1 MDDPRTHTFALVL
14 AQFREWMTAKAF
26 SRYTCRSYHDAVKRF
41 LDWVLEATPVSSVS
55 DITPWHV
62 HQYQIALHLSS
73 QPTDPPKPYS
83 VGTQCVHLLAVRKF
97 FAFLV
102 ATQRLNFNP
111 TLHLE
116 LPRRPRRLPRTILS
130 QSEAR
135 RLVEAIPGTTP
146 LNQRNRAL
154 LEVLYATGIRLAEV
168 LNLGVHDVDVSH
180 RTVII
185 REGKG
190 KVDRVLPLTQR
201 AAEALRVYLGEG
213 RPQLVARHREHP
225 TPNAV
230 FVSSRAKGK
239 LSALDV
245 DNVVKQASRKAG
257 LNKVPSPHALRH
269 TFATH
274 LLAGKADVR
283 QIQALLGHRHLSST
297 QIYTQVEV
305 SDLREV
311 IRRCHPREKEA
322 TGGRT

>member
-1 MDDPRTHTFALVL
+1 MDDLRRHHFGLLV
-14 AQFREWMTAKAF
+14 AQFREWMMAKAF

-41 LDWVLEATPVSSVS
+41 VEWVVEATPVSGVS
-55 DITPWHV
+55 DITPWQL
-62 HQYQIALHLSS
+62 HQYQIALHVSR

-83 VGTQCVHLLAVRKF
+83 VGTQCMHLLGVRKF

-116 LPRRPRRLPRTILS
+116 LPRRPRRLPKTILS
-130 QSEAR
+130 KSEAR
-135 RLVEAIPGTTP
+135 RLVEAIPATTP
-146 LNQRNRAL
+146 LNQRNRAMV
-154 LEVLYATGIRLAEV
+154 EVLYATGIRLGE
-168 LNLGVHDVDVSH
+168 LLKLGVADVDVNQG
-180 RTVII
+180 TLTI

-190 KVDRVLPLTQR
+190 GVDRVVPLTGR
-201 AAEALRVYLGEG
+201 AAEAMRVYLGEG
-213 RPQLVARHREHP
+213 RAKLVERHREHP

-245 DNVVKQASRKAG
+245 NNVVKQASRKAG
-257 LNKVPSPHALRH
+257 LRKEVSPHGVRH

-297 QIYTQVEV
+297 QVYTQVEV

-311 IRRCHPREKEA
+311 IRRCHPREKEGK
-322 TGGRT
+322 GGGK